1 MKSKRFNEKKYLKR
15 LERTLRFHE
24 LYKVDKKK
32 VQKCKFKLI
41 SELVHALFK
50 YKNCQDCFVNISN
63 LIILF
68 LTIFDKESPF
78 DIYSGSEEDE
88 FIDEDVEYKS
98 ILKEE
103 FNGFL

>member
-1 MKSKRFNEKKYLKR
+1 MRSIRFNEKKYLKR
-15 LERTLRFHE
+15 LERTLGFYE

-32 VQKCKFKLI
+32 VQKFKFNLI

-50 YKNCQDCFVNISN
+50 YKNCRDSFINISN

-68 LTIFDKESPF
+68 LTVF
-78 DIYSGSEEDE
+78 EEDYPCDMDSGYE
-88 FIDEDVEYKS
+88 ENDLIDENSEYKN

-103 FNGFL
+103 FSNYL

>member
-1 MKSKRFNEKKYLKR
+1 MRLKRFNEKKYLKR
-15 LERTLRFHE
+15 LETILGFYE

-32 VQKCKFKLI
+32 VQKCKFNLI

-50 YKNCQDCFVNISN
+50 YKNCRDSFINISN

-68 LTIFDKESPF
+68 LTVFEEDYPF
-78 DIYSGSEEDE
+78 DMYSGYEENDLVDENSEC
-88 FIDEDVEYKS
+88 KH

-103 FNGFL
+103 FNSYL